1 MLGGVFAA
9 LAYQFIFGK
18 KWDSY
23 KPQKEKTA
31 EEEIL
36 NKNQET
42 VIQLEETKNGKP
54 EKVEKVETA

>member
-9 LAYQFIFGK
+9 FVYQFILGK
-18 KWDSY
+18 KWDTY
-23 KPQKEKTA
+23 KSQKEKSA

-36 NKNQET
+36 NKNPES
-42 VIQLEETKNGKP
+42 VIQLEETKNEKP